1 MLSVCI
7 PVYNTDVRQLARQL
21 ADQALKTD
29 KNIELIF
36 FDDCSELKF
45 RELNRE
51 IQSVEGVLYQE
62 LTHNLGRATIRN
74 LMGNVASQPWLL
86 FMDADTEVRNP
97 DFFRNYIQYTAL
109 NSVICGGVVLQNDPP
124 EDKTFL
130 LRWTYGKKREQLS
143 AQQRIRGN
151 KFALV
156 TTNFLINK
164 EVFLQHGFREN
175 IKDYGHEDT
184 VLGYDLIKSG
194 IRILHIDNPVL
205 HKCPDTSLGYLQKSR
220 KALDNLLYISQHIIP
235 DPEFR
240 KELRMLR
247 VRDKLSVSG
256 LLPLTSRLFRRFES
270 LLVRNLTGTHPNLRL
285 FDLYRIGYLCQL
297 SGNAVSNCVQ
307 S

>member
-1 MLSVCI
+1 
-7 PVYNTDVRQLARQL
+7 VYNTDVRQLARQL

-29 KNIELIF
+29 QNIELIF
-36 FDDCSELKF
+36 FDDCSDLQF

-51 IQSVEGVLYQE
+51 IQGMGGVLYKE
-62 LTHNLGRATIRN
+62 LTRNMGRASIRN
-74 LMGNVASQPWLL
+74 RMGKVASQPWLL

-97 DFFRNYIQYTAL
+97 DFFRNYIQNVSCNPVL
-109 NSVICGGVVLQNDPP
+109 CGGVVLQDEPP

-130 LRWTYGKKREQLS
+130 LRWIYGKKREQLT

-164 EVFLQHGFREN
+164 EVFLRHGFREI

-205 HKCPDTSLGYLQKSR
+205 HKCPDTSLGYLQKTR
-220 KALDNLLYISQHIIP
+220 KALDNLWYISQYIIP

-240 KELRMLR
+240 QELGMLR
-247 VRDKLSVSG
+247 VRDRLSVSG
-256 LLPLTSRLFRRFES
+256 LLPLTGWLFRRFQS
-270 LLVRNLTGTHPNLRL
+270 LLVRNLTGTHPKLLL

-307 S
+307 SEIN